1 MLKFSRLLIAVAL
14 LTLGFTHSARAADSD
29 TAYTVTYFET
39 SFADKDKVSTLARK
53 LSDASSKE
61 DGNLRFEVL
70 QRIGQPDQFAILA
83 AWKDKAAATAH
94 GEAGHTKEFRE
105 KLSPILRGAYDERPH
120 TALGV
125 GDVTVPAAKSRDGIF
140 GVTHVDIV
148 PTEKERGVNLVKE
161 MAGNSRNDAGNIRF
175 EALTQ
180 NSRPNHMTVVE
191 IWTDKAANDANEA
204 APHKIKFRETLT
216 PMSGSLYDERFY
228 RQIN

>member
-1 MLKFSRLLIAVAL
+1 MPRFTRLLAVLAVL
-14 LTLGFTHSARAADSD
+14 SLGFSPVAGAADSE
-29 TAYTVTYFET
+29 TAYIVTYFET
-39 SFADKDKVSTLARK
+39 AFADKDKVRGLARK
-53 LSDASSKE
+53 LSDASGKE

-70 QRIGQPDQFAILA
+70 QRIGQPDQFAILE
-83 AWKDKAAATAH
+83 AWKDKTAAAAH
-94 GEAGHTKEFRE
+94 VDAQHTKQFRE
-105 KLSPILRGAYDERPH
+105 KIGALLRGAYDERPH
-120 TALGV
+120 TALNV
-125 GDVTVPAAKSRDGIF
+125 VDVKVPAAKSRGGIF

-161 MAGNSRNDAGNIRF
+161 MAGNSRSDGGNIRF

-191 IWTDKAANDANEA
+191 IWKDKAASDANEST
-204 APHKIKFRETLT
+204 PHKIKFRETLT